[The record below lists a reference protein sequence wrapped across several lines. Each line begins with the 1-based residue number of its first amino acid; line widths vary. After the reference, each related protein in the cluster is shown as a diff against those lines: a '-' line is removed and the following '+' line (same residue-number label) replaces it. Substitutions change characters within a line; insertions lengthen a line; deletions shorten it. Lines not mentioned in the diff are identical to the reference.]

1 MSASKKSV
9 AATLTAC
16 LLLAVLAGCGSKGND
31 NSSSSGGGGGQSG
44 AVKAGPGVTGKTIT
58 LGVLTD
64 LSGVFA
70 PLGKPTMQANQL
82 FWKERNAQGGVCNRT
97 VNLVVKDHGYD
108 PQKAVVQYRELSGQ
122 VAGLQE
128 LLGSPITAALLP
140 SLKSDQMISLLAA
153 WPSSLLP
160 NDNIIITG
168 TTYDV
173 EMINGLDYLLQQGKI
188 KKGDKIGHVYF
199 EGEYGENGLKGSK
212 YFAQKNGMTIVE
224 QKVKATDEDMS
235 GQVAAFKRAG
245 VKAIAFTTAPTQLAS
260 VAGIA
265 ASQGM
270 TVPIVGNN
278 PTYAPALLKT
288 PAAKVIKANAYIS
301 GSIAPWTVDK
311 PQVKKVGDDF
321 TAAYP
326 KSDPK
331 AAVQFGYAQAQV
343 MYEIL
348 NQGCKNKDL
357 SRAGLVKAAHQVSGI
372 DTGGLISAPLDYTK
386 VGQPSER
393 AVYIAKPADVTGG
406 LRPLPGTF
414 ESATSKSYDVAGS

>member
-1 MSASKKSV
+1 MSRSLKAPY
-9 AATLTAC
+9 
-16 LLLAVLAGCGSKGND
+16 AVLAVALIAIGLAACGSKGSSD
-31 NSSSSGGGGGQSG
+31 SSSSSGGGSIKG
-44 AVKAGPGVTGKTIT
+44 GPGVTASTIK

-70 PLGKPTMQANQL
+70 PLAKPLTQANQL
-82 FWKERNAQGGVCNRT
+82 FWKQQNAKGGVCKRT
-97 VNLVVKDHGYD
+97 VQLVIKDHGYD
-108 PQKAVVQYRELSGQ
+108 PQKAVVQYRDMSQ
-122 VAGLQE
+122 SVAGLQQ
-128 LLGSPITAALLP
+128 LLGSPVTAALLP
-140 SLKSDQMISLLAA
+140 TLKTDSMLSLLSA
-153 WPSSLLP
+153 WPSSLLS
-160 NDNIIITG
+160 NDNIIVVG
-168 TTYDV
+168 TTYDI
-173 EMINGLDYLLQQGKI
+173 EMINGLDYLLSKGLI
-188 KKGDKIGHVYF
+188 KKGEKIGHLYF

-212 YFAQKNGMTIVE
+212 YFASKNGMTVVE
-224 QKVKATDEDMS
+224 QKIKATDTDMT

-245 VKAIAFTTAPTQLAS
+245 VKAIAVTTAPTQLAS

-278 PTYAPALLKT
+278 PTYDPALLKT

-311 PQVKKVGDDF
+311 PQVKQVGDAF

-348 NQGCKNKDL
+348 NQACKDKDL

-393 AVYIAKPADVTGG
+393 AVYIAKPADVIGG

-414 ESATSKSYDVAGS
+414 ESATAKAYDVAGS

>member
-1 MSASKKSV
+1 MSRSLKASYGM
-9 AATLTAC
+9 
-16 LLLAVLAGCGSKGND
+16 LAVALIAIALAACGSKGTSEE
-31 NSSSSGGGGGQSG
+31 SSSPGGGS
-44 AVKAGPGVTGKTIT
+44 VKGGPGVTASTIK
-58 LGVLTD
+58 LGALTD

-70 PLGKPTMQANQL
+70 PLAKPLTQANQL
-82 FWKERNAQGGVCNRT
+82 FWKQQNAKGGVCGRK
-97 VNLVVKDHGYD
+97 VQLIVKDHGYD
-108 PQKAVVQYRELSGQ
+108 PQKAVVQYRDMSQ
-122 VAGLQE
+122 NVAGLQQ

-140 SLKSDQMISLLAA
+140 TLKSDSMLSLLSA
-153 WPSSLLP
+153 WPSSLLS
-160 NDNIIITG
+160 NDNIIIVG
-168 TTYDV
+168 TTYDI
-173 EMINGLDYLLQQGKI
+173 EMINGLDYLLGKGLI
-188 KKGDKIGHVYF
+188 KKGDKIGHLYF

-212 YFAQKNGMTIVE
+212 YFAGKNGMSVVE
-224 QKVKATDEDMS
+224 QKIKATDTDMT

-245 VKAIAFTTAPTQLAS
+245 VKAIAVTTAPTQLAS
-260 VAGIA
+260 AAGIA

-278 PTYAPALLKT
+278 PTYDPALLKT

-311 PQVKKVGDDF
+311 PQVKQVGDDF

-386 VGQPSER
+386 VGQPAER
-393 AVYIAKPADVTGG
+393 AVYIARPADVVGG

-414 ESATSKSYDVAGS
+414 ESATAKSYEIGGS

>member
-1 MSASKKSV
+1 MSRFTKPF
-9 AATLTAC
+9 AAW
-16 LLLAVLAGCGSKGND
+16 LLACVLLAAVAGCGSKG
-31 NSSSSGGGGGQSG
+31 SEKTSSSGGGGQSG
-44 AVKAGPGVTGKTIT
+44 SVKTGPGVTDKTIT
-58 LGVLTD
+58 LGLLTD

-70 PLGKPTMQANQL
+70 PFGKPIVQATQL

-97 VNLVVKDHGYD
+97 VKLVVKDHGYD
-108 PQKAVVQYRELSGQ
+108 PQKAVVQYRELSSG
-122 VAGLQE
+122 VAGLQQ

-173 EMINGLDYLLQQGKI
+173 EMINGLDYLLDQGKL

-212 YFAQKNGMTIVE
+212 YFAQKTGMTVVE

-265 ASQGM
+265 GAQGLN
-270 TVPIVGNN
+270 VPLVGNN
-278 PTYAPALLKT
+278 PTYDPALLKT
-288 PAAKVIKANAYIS
+288 PAAKALRANAYIVT
-301 GSIAPWTVDK
+301 SIAPFSLDK
-311 PQVKKVGDDF
+311 PGVKKVAADY
-321 TAAYP
+321 TEAYP
-326 KSDPK
+326 KEVPK
-331 AAVQFGYAQAQV
+331 ASAQFGYAQGNL

-348 NQGCKNKDL
+348 NQACRNKDL
-357 SRAGLVKAAHQVSGI
+357 SRGGLVKAAHQLKNV
-372 DTGGLISAPLDYTK
+372 DTGGLTAAALNYSNL
-386 VGQPSER
+386 GQPAER
-393 AVYIAKPADVTGG
+393 AVYIARPADEPGG
-406 LRPLPGTF
+406 LKALPKTF
-414 ESATSKSYDVAGS
+414 ESDTAKTYEVSGT

>member
-1 MSASKKSV
+1 MSRSLKAPY
-9 AATLTAC
+9 AI
-16 LLLAVLAGCGSKGND
+16 LAVALIAIGLAACGSKGD
-31 NSSSSGGGGGQSG
+31 SDSSSSSGGGSIKG
-44 AVKAGPGVTGKTIT
+44 GPGVTASTVK

-70 PLGKPTMQANQL
+70 PLAKPLTQANQL
-82 FWKERNAQGGVCNRT
+82 FWKQQNAKGGVCKRT
-97 VNLVVKDHGYD
+97 VQLDIKDHGYD
-108 PQKAVVQYRELSGQ
+108 PQKAVVQYRDMSQ
-122 VAGLQE
+122 SVAALQQ

-140 SLKSDQMISLLAA
+140 TLKTDSMLSLLSA
-153 WPSSLLP
+153 WPSSLLS
-160 NDNIIITG
+160 NDNIIVVG
-168 TTYDV
+168 TTYDI
-173 EMINGLDYLLQQGKI
+173 EMINGLDYLLSKGLI
-188 KKGDKIGHVYF
+188 KKGEKIGHLYF

-212 YFAQKNGMTIVE
+212 YFASKNGMTVVE
-224 QKVKATDEDMS
+224 QKIKATDTDMA

-245 VKAIAFTTAPTQLAS
+245 VKAIAVTTAPTQLAS

-270 TVPIVGNN
+270 TVPIIGNN
-278 PTYAPALLKT
+278 PTYDPALLKT

-311 PQVKKVGDDF
+311 PQVKQVGDDF

-393 AVYIAKPADVTGG
+393 AVYIAKPADVIGG

-414 ESATSKSYDVAGS
+414 ESATAKSYNVAGA

>member
-1 MSASKKSV
+1 MSRSLKAPY
-9 AATLTAC
+9 
-16 LLLAVLAGCGSKGND
+16 AVLAVALIAIGLAACGSKGSSD
-31 NSSSSGGGGGQSG
+31 SSSSSGGGSIKG
-44 AVKAGPGVTGKTIT
+44 GPGVTASTIK

-70 PLGKPTMQANQL
+70 PLAKPLTQANQL
-82 FWKERNAQGGVCNRT
+82 FWKQQNAKGGVCKRT
-97 VNLVVKDHGYD
+97 VQLVIKDHGYD
-108 PQKAVVQYRELSGQ
+108 PQKAVVQYRDMSQ
-122 VAGLQE
+122 SVAGLQQ
-128 LLGSPITAALLP
+128 LLGSPVTAALLP
-140 SLKSDQMISLLAA
+140 TLKTDSMLALLSA
-153 WPSSLLP
+153 WPSSLLS
-160 NDNIIITG
+160 NDNIIVVG
-168 TTYDV
+168 TTYDI
-173 EMINGLDYLLQQGKI
+173 EMINGLDYLLSKGLI
-188 KKGDKIGHVYF
+188 KKGEKIGHLYF

-212 YFAQKNGMTIVE
+212 YFASKNGMTVVE
-224 QKVKATDEDMS
+224 QKIKATDTDMA

-245 VKAIAFTTAPTQLAS
+245 VKAIAVTTAPTQLAS

-270 TVPIVGNN
+270 TVPILGNN
-278 PTYAPALLKT
+278 PTYDPALLKT

-311 PQVKKVGDDF
+311 PQVKRVDDAF

-331 AAVQFGYAQAQV
+331 AAVPFGYAQAQV

-393 AVYIAKPADVTGG
+393 AVYIAKPADVIGG
-406 LRPLPGTF
+406 LRPLPGIF
-414 ESATSKSYDVAGS
+414 ESATAKSYDVAGS

>member
-1 MSASKKSV
+1 MSRITRS
-9 AATLTAC
+9 LTGSLLAC
-16 LLLAVLAGCGSKGND
+16 LLLIAVAGCGSKGEEK
-31 NSSSSGGGGGQSG
+31 SSSTAAGGSSG
-44 AVKAGPGVTGKTIT
+44 ALKTGPGITGKTIT

-70 PLGKPTMQANQL
+70 PLGKPTVQGTQL

-97 VNLVVKDHGYD
+97 VKLVVKDHGYD
-108 PQKAVVQYRELSGQ
+108 PQKAVVQYRELSGG

-140 SLKSDQMISLLAA
+140 SLKSDQMLSLLAA

-173 EMINGLDYLLQQGKI
+173 EMINGLDYLMQKGKLH
-188 KKGDKIGHVYF
+188 KGDKIGHVYF

-212 YFAQKNGMTIVE
+212 FFAKKNGMTVVE
-224 QKVKATDEDMS
+224 QKIKATDEDMS

-265 ASQGM
+265 AAQGLN
-270 TVPIVGNN
+270 VPLVGNN
-278 PTYAPALLKT
+278 PTFDPALLKT
-288 PAAKVIKANAYIS
+288 PAAKALRANAYIVTS
-301 GSIAPWTVDK
+301 LAPYNLNK
-311 PQVKKVGDDF
+311 PEVQKVASDYQEAHPKELPKKDSVVGY
-321 TAAYP
+321 TQG
-326 KSDPK
+326 KL
-331 AAVQFGYAQAQV
+331 

-348 NQGCKNKDL
+348 NQACRNKDL
-357 SRAGLVKAAHQVSGI
+357 SRAGLVKAAHQLKNVE
-372 DTGGLISAPLDYTK
+372 TGGLSAAPLNYSNL
-386 VGQPSER
+386 GQPSER
-393 AVYIAKPADVTGG
+393 AVYISQPANVPGG
-406 LRPLPGTF
+406 LKAFPQAF
-414 ESATSKSYDVAGS
+414 ESDTAKSYPVSAAS